1 MSTGFFLNPM
11 AVENAGQEF
20 LTNRSPSER
29 GEYGVQSSFLSFC
42 FALHSTKPPGI
53 ALVDTAAQHG
63 LVGEETLK
71 QHDILLQQHHQL
83 RVQWSHEPGG
93 MVRGVCGSEEH
104 TSLAYVPIG
113 LGGKSG
119 ILKVQV
125 VPGDIP
131 FLIPA
136 YFLSDLQAVIDM
148 KNATILYMALG
159 VTQKMIRLPTGHVAV
174 STVEFGPGFTVPA
187 NHRCFHSQAWTSD
200 TAHLSEHAL
209 PHAFEFSTMG
219 PVATLALTALCL
231 RWLGGQTDHDGSG
244 TPTST
249 PTSSRN
255 SEAPRTARATSL
267 LACTARAIN
276 PGLKLT
282 PHQEDR
288 VRPRAC
294 IRGRGRYLVPELEP
308 SPHCTHGK
316 TSHGA
321 NKHCS
326 YHRYDQCGQEQ
337 TMPLTPLQDLQH
349 WNDTLVY
356 VKCAFFDAATKKL
369 ETKTKKAESAQAS
382 AESTSP

>member
-1 MSTGFFLNPM
+1 M

-29 GEYGVQSSFLSFC
+29 GEYGAQSSFLSFC

-125 VPGDIP
+125 APGDIP

-148 KNATILYMALG
+148 KNCHHLVHG
-159 VTQKMIRLPTGHVAV
+159 FGGHSKDDSVT
-174 STVEFGPGFTVPA
+174 
-187 NHRCFHSQAWTSD
+187 NWTCC
-200 TAHLSEHAL
+200 SEH
-209 PHAFEFSTMG
+209 
-219 PVATLALTALCL
+219 C
-231 RWLGGQTDHDGSG
+231 
-244 TPTST
+244 
-249 PTSSRN
+249 
-255 SEAPRTARATSL
+255 
-267 LACTARAIN
+267 
-276 PGLKLT
+276 
-282 PHQEDR
+282 
-288 VRPRAC
+288 
-294 IRGRGRYLVPELEP
+294 
-308 SPHCTHGK
+308 
-316 TSHGA
+316 
-321 NKHCS
+321 
-326 YHRYDQCGQEQ
+326 
-337 TMPLTPLQDLQH
+337 
-349 WNDTLVY
+349 
-356 VKCAFFDAATKKL
+356 
-369 ETKTKKAESAQAS
+369 
-382 AESTSP
+382 